1 MDGEWSVWGLL
12 LVGSKPE
19 IHLGSCSVPEA
30 REEGGH
36 LSLAFIYTPT
46 LPFPQT
52 PGLGPQKADSGSQ
65 EYFGDKRWGV
75 TGLRSHSR
83 MEAKLGV
90 KWGHPGTQP
99 DALPLSLSGFNSGKD
114 PGPEFG

>member
-1 MDGEWSVWGLL
+1 MWGLL

-19 IHLGSCSVPEA
+19 IHLGSSTGPGTG
-30 REEGGH
+30 EEGGH

-46 LPFPQT
+46 LPFSQM

-65 EYFGDKRWGV
+65 EYCGDKLWGV
-75 TGLRSHSR
+75 TGLRSHRR

-99 DALPLSLSGFNSGKD
+99 NVLPLSLSGFHNGKD